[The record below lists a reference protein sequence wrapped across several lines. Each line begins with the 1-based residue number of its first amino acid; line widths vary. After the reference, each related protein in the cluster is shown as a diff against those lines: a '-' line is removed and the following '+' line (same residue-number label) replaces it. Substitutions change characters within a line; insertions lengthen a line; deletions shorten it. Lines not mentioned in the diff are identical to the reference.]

1 MQLFLQQIYN
11 IIVINIFTRY
21 YFKYY
26 KFYYI
31 NIVSQPLK
39 TQFKI
44 TKPYLIT
51 TVAIININSIWYDA
65 SVIILAIAFAVILVL
80 VAKVFIKL
88 VSQPLKTQFKITK
101 PYLITSFCI
110 LQHKPMILYKKIAN
124 LL

>member
-51 TVAIININSIWYDA
+51 
-65 SVIILAIAFAVILVL
+65 
-80 VAKVFIKL
+80 
-88 VSQPLKTQFKITK
+88 
-101 PYLITSFCI
+101 SFCI